1 MSVGSLRL
9 WLLNPAANM
18 PVEGDPASPPPPGR
32 EQREAP
38 EGVRGLWASGD
49 LTQGGVGIRGD
60 SRPGQGGCLDW
71 GGDEVEKEIL
81 GHISGSSTGQGEVSG
96 CRTPPCHPGLSG
108 HSVGPLAQRRFIPS
122 FIRSCVPFIH
132 SSDPHASDACSVAGL
147 LGGTVVG
154 RAA

>member
-71 GGDEVEKEIL
+71 W
-81 GHISGSSTGQGEVSG
+81 
-96 CRTPPCHPGLSG
+96 
-108 HSVGPLAQRRFIPS
+108 
-122 FIRSCVPFIH
+122 
-132 SSDPHASDACSVAGL
+132 
-147 LGGTVVG
+147 GT
-154 RAA
+154 R